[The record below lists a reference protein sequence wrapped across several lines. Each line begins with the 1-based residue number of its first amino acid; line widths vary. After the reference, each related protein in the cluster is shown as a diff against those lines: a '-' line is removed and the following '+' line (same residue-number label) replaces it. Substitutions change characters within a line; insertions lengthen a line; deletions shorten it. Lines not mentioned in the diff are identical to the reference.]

1 MKLTVRNA
9 EGREVRT
16 IEADDRVFG
25 LEPHRAV
32 VHQALL
38 AHLAN
43 RRRGTARTKT
53 RSEVRGSTAK
63 LHRQKGTG
71 RARVGSVR
79 SPTRRGGGVI
89 FGPRPRDFSQRLPK
103 RMRRLAIRSMLSAK
117 AADGSL
123 QVLDALS
130 IEEPRTKEMTAV
142 LHNLG
147 LDRSALVVTAQPD
160 PSVKLSARNLSRVT
174 CLPASYLNVGDLL
187 SHRGLLMTVEA
198 VRVAEALWGG
208 ERASK
213 RRAPL
218 VEPAPAFEEEAPKPR
233 RRRRA
238 PKAEQPSE
246 VEQPAGAGE
255 PAPVEES

>member
-1 MKLTVRNA
+1 MKLSVRNA

-25 LEPHRAV
+25 LEPNGAV

-43 RRRGTARTKT
+43 RRRGTAKTKT
-53 RSEVRGSTAK
+53 RGEVRGSTVK

-71 RARVGSVR
+71 RARAGSAR
-79 SPTRRGGGVI
+79 SPTRRGGGVT

-103 RMRRLAIRSMLSAK
+103 RMRRLAIRSVLSAK

-123 QVLDALS
+123 QVLDALPVK
-130 IEEPRTKEMTAV
+130 EPRTREMAAV
-142 LHNLG
+142 LQNLG
-147 LDRSALVVTAQPD
+147 LDRSTLVVTGQPD
-160 PSVKLSARNLSRVT
+160 SSVKLSARNLSRVA
-174 CLPASYLNVGDLL
+174 CLPASYINVGDLL

-198 VRVAEALWGG
+198 VRAAEALWGG
-208 ERASK
+208 ERATR

-238 PKAEQPSE
+238 PKAEKPPA
-246 VEQPAGAGE
+246 VEEPGEAEE

>member
-9 EGREVRT
+9 RGQEVRT

-43 RRRGTARTKT
+43 RRAGTAKTKS
-53 RSEVRGSTAK
+53 RGEVRGSTVK
-63 LHRQKGTG
+63 LHRQKGIG
-71 RARVGSVR
+71 RARVGSIR
-79 SPTRRGGGVI
+79 SPTRRGGGVA

-103 RMRRLAIRSMLSAK
+103 RMRRLAIRSLLSAK

-123 QVLDALS
+123 QVLEALPL
-130 IEEPRTKEMTAV
+130 EAPRTKEMTAI
-142 LHNLG
+142 LGNLG
-147 LDRSALVVTAQPD
+147 FERSTLVVTAQPQPAARLSIRNL
-160 PSVKLSARNLSRVT
+160 PSVR

-187 SHRGLLMTVEA
+187 SHHGLLMTVDA

-208 ERASK
+208 DRAVR

-218 VEPAPAFEEEAPKPR
+218 VEPKPEAEAEPEKPPRPR

-238 PKAEQPSE
+238 KEAE
-246 VEQPAGAGE
+246 E
-255 PAPVEES
+255 PAPAEAAVEKEEA